1 MIRSGIIMITM
12 YLLVINTAGAQNL
25 KESLGGIKAN
35 FQIYSDSVN
44 LEVSDEIIVL
54 KAARKFYA
62 DCQCGTGWGYG
73 YQSYHLEFI
82 TKKQLT
88 TKNAKYLIGRDNAD
102 KIELKFYDAGNTLLA
117 SPTFPFTIIDLY
129 NNAAVKNSL
138 FFFSIDLIDIPVV
151 LLNKTSKIDLIR
163 RVALNPK

>member
-1 MIRSGIIMITM
+1 MIRKGFLLIAI

-25 KESLGGIKAN
+25 KEALGGIKAN

-44 LEVSDEIIVL
+44 LDVNDEIIVL
-54 KAARKFYA
+54 KAARKFFS
-62 DCQCGTGWGYG
+62 DCQCGTGYGYG

-82 TKKQLT
+82 TKKQLA
-88 TKNAKYLIGRDNAD
+88 TKNTKYLIGRDNTD
-102 KIELKFYDAGNTLLA
+102 KIELKFYDANNVLLA

-138 FFFSIDLIDIPVV
+138 FFFSIDLIDIPIV

-163 RVALNPK
+163 RVAVTPK